1 MVLSWEGFHSLPLRK
16 TSRATTTR
24 RSTTPA
30 FVFQLKLTIREDK
43 KHCLSQSTKLWLDD
57 WGVFLHPRTSPLL
70 FSFRVWIQLSW
81 VFLWQAAS
89 PRQTYCSAS
98 TARPAGQ
105 RAFHNNQHGFF
116 TSQLWSTGERLWI
129 SHKDTS
135 TLLSMHFPVR
145 D

>member
-1 MVLSWEGFHSLPLRK
+1 MVLSWEGFHSLPEK
-16 TSRATTTR
+16 NVKCNNASGC
-24 RSTTPA
+24 TTPA
-30 FVFQLKLTIREDK
+30 FVSQLKLTICGDK
-43 KHCLSQSTKLWLDD
+43 KYCLSQSTKLWLAD

-70 FSFRVWIQLSW
+70 FSFRVWSQLSR

-89 PRQTYCSAS
+89 PPQTHWSAS
-98 TARPAGQ
+98 TTRPAGQ

-116 TSQLWSTGERLWI
+116 TSRLWSIRERPWI
-129 SHKDTS
+129 SHKDKS